1 MNNASSRTGQSIILP
16 QRVLIVL
23 CGPAGAGKSTF
34 AHTFVEQHKHQGYR
48 TTSIVSSDYCRAL
61 LCDDETNQQVNRDT
75 FDLFYHLIN
84 KRMFYGRLTIADS
97 TALQKDAR
105 QRLLELAARHHYYTC
120 LFVFNMALET
130 CMQYDQHQARGRIV
144 GEKVIV
150 YHLGLLQRALEA
162 IPQEDWQ
169 QVHMLDEHHSFPE
182 IVVAPQPQ
190 LQTNTNTNTA
200 TNGAHTNPHS
210 TQPAP

>member
-1 MNNASSRTGQSIILP
+1 MKNTSSRTGQRIILP
-16 QRVLIVL
+16 QRALIVL

-75 FDLFYHLIN
+75 FDLFYYLIN

-97 TALQKDAR
+97 TALQKEAR
-105 QRLLELAARHHYYTC
+105 QRLLELAARHHYSTC
-120 LFVFNMALET
+120 LFVFNMTLET

-150 YHLGLLQRALEA
+150 YHLGLLQQALEA
-162 IPQEDWQ
+162 IPQEGWQ
-169 QVHMLDEHHSFPE
+169 QVHMLDEHHPFPDI
-182 IVVAPQPQ
+182 IVSP
-190 LQTNTNTNTA
+190 QTNTNNV
-200 TNGAHTNPHS
+200 HTTPHS